1 MTLTSPELSIV
12 VPTFNEKQNVVRL
25 VDRITV
31 ALPDVSW
38 EILFVDDDS
47 PDGTAEL
54 VRGLGEHDVRVRC
67 IHRLKRRGL
76 ASACI
81 EGMLASSATFVGVM
95 DADLQHDENLLEAM
109 IQTLRAGEADL
120 VLGSRYAPGGS
131 TGRWSRSRTRLSKT
145 ATKVSLWILGRSLHD
160 PMSGFFMLR
169 RSTFMTVVRRLGDG
183 GFKLLFDILASSP
196 NSLRIKELPYTFRER
211 EFGSSKLDWRV
222 GWEFGIALLTKCFRG
237 QVSARVLSF
246 CIIGGLGVMVHFVT
260 LTILFR
266 GCEITFTKSQGFAT
280 LLAMTTNFYWNNL
293 LTYGDVRLR
302 GFRWLTGWLS
312 FALTCSVGAIA
323 NVGIA
328 SIFFDA
334 GVGWVAAA
342 LSGVAIGAIWNYGVG
357 STYTW
362 MSGSWHKD

>member
-54 VRGLGEHDVRVRC
+54 VRGLGEHDVRIRC
-67 IHRLKRRGL
+67 IQRLNRRGL

-81 EGMLASSATFVGVM
+81 EGMLASSATFLGVM
-95 DADLQHDENLLEAM
+95 DADLQHDETLLQAM
-109 IQTLRAGEADL
+109 IQTLKDDEADL

-131 TGRWSRSRTRLSKT
+131 IGRWSRSRTQLSKA
-145 ATKVSLWILGRSLHD
+145 ATKVSLWILGRPLHD

-169 RSTFMTVVRRLGDG
+169 RSTFMAVVRRLGDG

-196 NSLRIKELPYTFRER
+196 DLLRLKELPYVFRER
-211 EFGSSKLDWRV
+211 EFGNSKLDWRV

-237 QVSARVLSF
+237 HLSPRLLSF
-246 CIIGGLGVMVHFVT
+246 CIIGGFGVIVHFVT

-266 GCEITFTKSQGFAT
+266 GCELTFMKSQGFAT
-280 LLAMTTNFYWNNL
+280 LIAMTTNFYWNNL
-293 LTYGDVRLR
+293 LTYRDVRLR

-312 FALTCSVGAIA
+312 FTLTCSVGAIA

-334 GVGWVAAA
+334 GVGWVSAA
-342 LSGVAIGAIWNYGVG
+342 LAGVAIGAIWNYGVN

-362 MSGSWHKD
+362 GLWQKS